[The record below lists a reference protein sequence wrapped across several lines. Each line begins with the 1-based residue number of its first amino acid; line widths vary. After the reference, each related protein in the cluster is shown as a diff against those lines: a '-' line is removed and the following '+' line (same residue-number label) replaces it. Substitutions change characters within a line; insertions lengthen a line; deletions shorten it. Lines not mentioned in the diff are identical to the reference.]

1 MKYFY
6 YLVSKL
12 PIKLLYFFS
21 DFFYVFISRF
31 YRKKVV
37 ETNIKNSFP
46 GLSEDQYKKIKSRFY
61 KNFCD
66 IFFETIKSYSIKKG
80 DLLKFVSFKNIDVIN
95 NHISNNERVVVL
107 TSHQCNWEWLAI
119 SAEINLISNL
129 HFIYKKLS
137 NSTFDEIMYKSRSRF
152 GSILMESKDAIS
164 KLKSEI
170 NNIDVLGVV
179 ADQSPNNKN
188 RIEWVKM
195 LNQDTAFFDS
205 INYIPKLTN
214 SIVYYASMARESR
227 GRYIVNFIKIS
238 NPKSSDKKSIIKE
251 YAKQLEYQIIQ
262 NPGDWLW
269 SHKRWKLTK

>member
-152 GSILMESKDAIS
+152 GSILLESKDAIS

-170 NNIDVLGVV
+170 NNIEVLGVV

>member
-46 GLSEDQYKKIKSRFY
+46 GLSEDQYKKIKNRFY

-152 GSILMESKDAIS
+152 GSILLESKDAIS

-170 NNIDVLGVV
+170 NNIEVLGVV

-188 RIEWVKM
+188 RIEWAKM

>member
-46 GLSEDQYKKIKSRFY
+46 GLSEDQYKKIKNRFY

-152 GSILMESKDAIS
+152 GSILLESKDAIS

-170 NNIDVLGVV
+170 NNIEVLGVV

-188 RIEWVKM
+188 RIEWAKM

-205 INYIPKLTN
+205 INYIPKLTD

>member
-46 GLSEDQYKKIKSRFY
+46 GLSEHQYKKIKSRFY

-152 GSILMESKDAIS
+152 GSILLESKDAIS

-170 NNIDVLGVV
+170 NNIEVLGVV

-188 RIEWVKM
+188 RIEWAKM

>member
-46 GLSEDQYKKIKSRFY
+46 GLSEDQYKKIKNRFY

-152 GSILMESKDAIS
+152 GSILLESKDAIS

-170 NNIDVLGVV
+170 NNIEVLGVV

>member
-152 GSILMESKDAIS
+152 GSILLESKDAIS

-170 NNIDVLGVV
+170 NNIEVLGVV

-188 RIEWVKM
+188 RIEWAKM

>member
-1 MKYFY
+1 MKFFY
-6 YLVSKL
+6 HLLSKL
-12 PIKLLYFFS
+12 PIKVLYVFS

-46 GLSEDQYKKIKSRFY
+46 DLSEEQYKKIKKRFY

-66 IFFETIKSYSIKKG
+66 IFFETIKSYSITKE
-80 DLLKFVSFKNIDVIN
+80 DLFKQVSFRNIDIIN

-119 SAEINLISNL
+119 STEINLISNL

-137 NSTFDEIMYKSRSRF
+137 SSIFDEIMYKSRSRF
-152 GSILMESKDAIS
+152 GSILLESKDAILN
-164 KLKSEI
+164 LKSDI
-170 NNIDVLGVV
+170 NKIKILGVV
-179 ADQSPNNKN
+179 ADQSPNKKN
-188 RIEWVKM
+188 RIEWTRM

-205 INYIPKLTN
+205 INYIPRITN
-214 SIVYYASMARESR
+214 SVVYYASMVRESR
-227 GRYIVNFIKIS
+227 GKYVVKFIKIS
-238 NPKSSDKKSIIKE
+238 TSESSDKKSIIKE
-251 YAKQLEYQIIQ
+251 YARQLEHQIIQ

>member
-1 MKYFY
+1 MIFS
-6 YLVSKL
+6 LRQSNLIQSK
-12 PIKLLYFFS
+12 
-21 DFFYVFISRF
+21 R
-31 YRKKVV
+31 
-37 ETNIKNSFP
+37 E
-46 GLSEDQYKKIKSRFY
+46 
-61 KNFCD
+61 
-66 IFFETIKSYSIKKG
+66 

-152 GSILMESKDAIS
+152 GSILLESKDAIS

-170 NNIDVLGVV
+170 NNIEVLGVV

-188 RIEWVKM
+188 RIEWAKM

>member
-6 YLVSKL
+6 NIVSRL
-12 PIKLLYFFS
+12 PMSFLYFLS
-21 DFFYVFISRF
+21 DIFYVFISRF

-37 ETNIKNSFP
+37 EANIKNSFP
-46 GLSEDQYKKIKSRFY
+46 DLSEKQYKKIKKRFY

-66 IFFETIKSYSIKKG
+66 IFFETIKSYSITKG
-80 DLLKFVSFKNIDVIN
+80 DLLKYVSFRNIDIIN

-119 SAEINLISNL
+119 STEINLISNL

-137 NSTFDEIMYKSRSRF
+137 SSTFDEIMYKSRSRF
-152 GSILMESKDAIS
+152 GSILLESKDAIL
-164 KLKSEI
+164 KLKSDI
-170 NNIDVLGVV
+170 NKIKILGVV
-179 ADQSPNNKN
+179 ADQSPNKKN
-188 RIEWVKM
+188 RIEWARM

-205 INYIPKLTN
+205 INYIPRITN
-214 SIVYYASMARESR
+214 SVVYYASMVRESR
-227 GRYIVNFIKIS
+227 GKYVVKFIKIS
-238 NPKSSDKKSIIKE
+238 TSESSDKKSIIKE
-251 YAKQLEYQIIQ
+251 YARQLENQIIQ